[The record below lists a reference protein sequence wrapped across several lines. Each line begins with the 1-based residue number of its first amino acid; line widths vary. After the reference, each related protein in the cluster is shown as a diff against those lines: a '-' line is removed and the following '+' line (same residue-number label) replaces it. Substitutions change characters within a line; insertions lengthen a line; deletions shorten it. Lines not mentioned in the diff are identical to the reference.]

1 MLKPKCITKD
11 KNGNVQCLGHSA
23 DGYITPCCWMN
34 DNNTIFYQEKFKIS
48 NNKSIKDIT
57 QSKEWIEFYKLLADE
72 PKKAPW
78 VCHKYCSE
86 DSKNDTFGVE
96 NL

>member
-23 DGYITPCCWMN
+23 EGYITPCCWMN

-48 NNKSIKDIT
+48 K
-57 QSKEWIEFYKLLADE
+57 YKKIIYLML
-72 PKKAPW
+72 KK
-78 VCHKYCSE
+78 Y
-86 DSKNDTFGVE
+86 NF
-96 NL
+96 